1 MRTIT
6 EKCEE
11 VKRHI
16 FHYCKRI
23 NDYSL
28 LKMQGLV
35 VEIKEMI
42 DDEINRRAENL
53 KKQGGL

>member
-11 VKRHI
+11 VKRYM

-23 NDYSL
+23 NDQNLVGLQL
-28 LKMQGLV
+28 LVIK
-35 VEIKEMI
+35 IKEMI